1 MKNQIFRSTYYTEK
15 DLRTCGFKNIGQNVK
30 IHENVNIHGVENISI
45 GSNVRIDP
53 YVSIIATGPVNIG
66 SFIHLGSYCLLIGAE
81 GIFMEDF
88 SGLSQGVKIYTRSDD
103 YSGQHLTNPTVPDK
117 YTKAKKGT
125 VILKRHVIIGCS
137 TVILPNVTIGEGSSV
152 GALSLVT
159 KSLPKWGVYAGI
171 PAERLKNRS
180 RNLLELEK
188 ELLKDMQ
195 EKSFEHEKEK
205 TYFDIPFSTD

>member
-1 MKNQIFRSTYYTEK
+1 MNRQIFKSSYYTEK
-15 DLRTCGFKNIGQNVK
+15 ELKFCGFKTIGKNVK

-66 SFIHLGSYCLLIGAE
+66 SFIHIGSYCLLIGAE
-81 GIFMEDF
+81 GIVMEDF

-117 YTKAKKGT
+117 YTKAKKGA
-125 VILKRHVIIGCS
+125 VILKKHVIIGCG
-137 TVILPNVTIGEGSSV
+137 TVVLPNVAIGEGSSV

-159 KSLPKWGVYAGI
+159 INLPKWGVYAGI
-171 PAERLKNRS
+171 PVKRLKNRS
-180 RNLLELEK
+180 KNLLKIEK

-195 EKSFEHEKEK
+195 DKSSEKQ
-205 TYFDIPFSTD
+205 